1 MAVNQVYLIKSGD
14 GLFLEEDEAIFGI
27 SDGYI
32 GVGTNSPNHNFE
44 VVGSTNLGSLTIN
57 SNNITLGLGGS
68 SDDYIN
74 GGGFILKGDDDKTI
88 VWSQA
93 RGAWISN
100 QNLVLSSSKYIATDS
115 IRALDSDG
123 LTLYEQNGS
132 KGILVKNGGDVNIS
146 DDLEVVGELRL
157 SQDLVLQ
164 GALNTSGIK
173 AIDDNGIKFED
184 NDGNSAFVI
193 NDGAGI
199 NFNATV
205 IFDNT
210 VDVNNTLSANTHI
223 ETDKLR
229 ARSEAGLTLQDD
241 GGNGITISDGGDVE
255 ASQNFTIQGA
265 LDVNNTLSANT
276 HIETDKLRARSEA
289 GLTLQDDG
297 GNGITISDGGNVE
310 ASQNFTIQGTLDVN
324 NTLSANTHIETD
336 KLRARSEA
344 GLTLQDDGGN
354 GITISDGG
362 DVSLTHKLKIDGSSE
377 FNNSISY
384 SGSNF
389 VNVIRPQG
397 SFYKSG
403 SATGV
408 IKITLPQSWTSN
420 LMSFDLSVTQ
430 GDGFVDSNSF
440 TLKVCGKNNDSNNSW
455 EHVSAQVISSTTNK
469 DFNVRFGHDGSKCAI
484 YVGELNSSWVEPII
498 NLYNFVASYNESS
511 SSHEDWSKDWNISI
525 VNEFGTISQTATAHL
540 IATSLDLRNS
550 DLLTNH
556 YFILASQ
563 ATNETKPYT
572 SNKLFWDSSDATL
585 SVTGGVK
592 VGNLLTIDRDGY
604 VPWDKVKNA
613 PFKGYTLEDIIPWV
627 SSENFTDGTLVTT
640 DIPANETDGA
650 SYIIEVT
657 GKSYSS
663 TQPPFLWVAQGH
675 ISQGTIR
682 NHSAI
687 SSSGYAPDYMKV
699 LKYTDNNLAFWWPK
713 VSDSNSF
720 AVQVRYAGNE
730 WNNRVTGI
738 INSVLPTT
746 DKIVQTDIKKSWTEY
761 NDGHNSGLDADTLD
775 TLHASSFVRND
786 DTSDQTIPSKL
797 TISKQL
803 HLTQTST
810 TIGGKNLSN
819 ASLLIGSSGQGIG
832 IDDNEIYASGD
843 NLYIGVID
851 ADDIVF
857 RTNNGSESQSTTKAV
872 LNSSGKFV
880 IGRSSAVAEFSV
892 YSGTQ
897 GFEVRPNNG
906 SAGNGTLVEYLSR
919 DADSSQTSYNNHRS
933 IATEH
938 KFDVNDGTSLST
950 ALYCDSSGNVGIG
963 TTSLNNT
970 LTLRKSSEGQV
981 AHGLRIEFEDNT
993 EGSVVQTTSE
1003 INAGPNGLVFSNL
1016 NNSRNFIF
1024 SGGRIGVGVTNPQH
1038 TLQILGDLGVGGNS
1052 GDAGISDGIIFN
1064 STSTSNYRNFIQHT
1078 DEGLIFSNTSA
1089 SNANRDYVFED
1100 GRVGVGLINPSEE
1113 LEVLGNVRLTNWL
1126 KASGDLILVADDN
1139 ADNSASS
1146 IRFMV
1151 DGIITETNEKMRL
1164 SNLGYLGIGT
1174 IDPKNKLH
1182 VDYSV
1187 NASIANLSEVNDYS
1201 SIRFGPFRADND
1213 TNLYVGGAA
1222 GARPMLQA
1230 RDSSAAGSAKDLLL
1244 NPFGGYVGVGTVTPS
1259 YTLDVD
1265 GSTRITGDL
1274 IVDGIVSVAD
1284 STSRISVY
1292 HNDSGYAT
1300 HKYYLLLIEYDSNTY
1315 AAGKIVGFRQGD
1327 SNAFRMLDTYIN
1339 VASTAYPE
1347 TPTDTQGTMSAFR
1360 DRTWTTGG
1368 DAFGEFAKVSFG
1380 GKYYLALEVDQGTN
1394 IHDMSWDFEGRTNAN
1409 SDPNFFTLKRDDQIT
1424 YDSSHLNYKRLDSN
1438 LFSNQSGFLG
1448 VKNSNPQSILDV
1460 KADGSNNIYRATDTN
1475 NYYRWRIDQS
1485 YNMYFSDANQADK
1498 SIFKNDGR
1506 VGLGTTTPW
1515 TPLTITK
1522 TYGDYGSDGAN
1533 DDIAIALDQSQANK
1547 GIGLRFKTGSVYYQ
1561 NLIDSSG
1568 TLHWKSYTSGNYRS
1582 RLLLTQA
1589 GALSLGSPGNGENA
1603 FGRFLSFEG
1612 NTDSSGEAS
1621 SRIFFTEHNRT
1632 TGSQDAYGMSLA
1644 YRGGGT
1650 SITSAAGGNWTG
1662 LTQIGNGEWAMFG
1675 HNASD
1680 TGTVIMKGDRA
1691 GTYIHQ
1697 NADVI
1702 IEGDVSAASLKTSSW
1717 TIDEDSNGDLIF
1729 SYS

>member
-1 MAVNQVYLIKSGD
+1 MALNQVYLIKSGD

-27 SDGYI
+27 YDGNVGI
-32 GVGTNSPNHNFE
+32 GTNSPTYNFQ

-57 SNNITLGLGGS
+57 SNNITLGLGDS

-74 GGGFILKGDDDKTI
+74 GGGFILRGNDDKSIT
-88 VWSQA
+88 WSQA
-93 RGAWISN
+93 RSAWISN
-100 QNLVLSSSKYIATDS
+100 QSLVLSSSNYIVTDS

-123 LTLYEQNGS
+123 LTLYERNGS

-146 DDLEVVGELRL
+146 DDLEVIGELRL

-164 GALNTSGIK
+164 GALSTSGIK
-173 AIDDNGIKFED
+173 AIDDNGIRFED
-184 NDGNSAFVI
+184 NDGNFAFIV
-193 NDGAGI
+193 NDGASV
-199 NFNATV
+199 NFDSEV

-210 VDVNNTLSANTHI
+210 VNVNDTLSANTHI

-229 ARSEAGLTLQDD
+229 ARSEAGLLLQDD
-241 GGNGITISDGGDVE
+241 AGNGITISDGGNVE
-255 ASQNFTIQGA
+255 TSHNFTIQGT
-265 LDVNNTLSANT
+265 LDVNDTLSANT
-276 HIETDKLRARSEA
+276 RIETDKLRARSEA
-289 GLTLQDDG
+289 GLLLQDD
-297 GNGITISDGGNVE
+297 
-310 ASQNFTIQGTLDVN
+310 A
-324 NTLSANTHIETD
+324 
-336 KLRARSEA
+336 
-344 GLTLQDDGGN
+344 GN

-362 DVSLTHKLKIDGSSE
+362 DVSLSHKLKIYGPSQ
-377 FNNSISY
+377 FNDSLSY
-384 SGSNF
+384 SQYNF

-403 SATGV
+403 SATGA
-408 IKITLPQSWTSN
+408 IKITLPKSWSSN

-430 GDGFVDSNSF
+430 ADGLIDSNSF
-440 TLKVCGKNNDSNNSW
+440 TLKICGKNNNSNDSW
-455 EHVSAQVISSTTNK
+455 ENVSAQVISSTTSK

-484 YVGELNSSWVEPII
+484 YIGELNSSWANPII

-511 SSHEDWSKDWNISI
+511 SSHEDWSQGWIISI
-525 VNEFGTISQTATAHL
+525 VDQLGTISQTAIAHL
-540 IATSLDLRNS
+540 IATALDLRDA
-550 DLLTNH
+550 DLSTNH
-556 YFILASQ
+556 YLILGSEK
-563 ATNETKPYT
+563 TNETRPYT

-585 SVTGGVK
+585 SITGGVK
-592 VGNLLTIDRDGY
+592 VGNVLTIDRDGY

-627 SSENFTDGTLVTT
+627 SSDNFTDGTLVTT
-640 DIPANETDGA
+640 DIPANVTDGA

-663 TQPPFLWVAQGH
+663 TQPPFAWIAQGH

-682 NHSAI
+682 NHSSI

-699 LKYTDNNLAFWWPK
+699 LKYTDDNLAFWWPR

-720 AVQVRYAGNE
+720 AVQVRYAGDE
-730 WNNRVTGI
+730 WNNRVTGVV
-738 INSVLPTT
+738 NSQLPTT
-746 DKIVQTDIKKSWTEY
+746 NKIVQTDIKKSWTEY
-761 NDGHNSGLDADTLD
+761 NDGHNSGLDADTVD
-775 TLHASSFVRND
+775 QLHASSFIRND
-786 DTSDQTIPSKL
+786 ATPDQAILSNL
-797 TISKQL
+797 AISKRL
-803 HLTQTST
+803 NLTQTET
-810 TIGGKNLSN
+810 TIGAANLGN
-819 ASLLIGSSGQGIG
+819 ASLLIGSSEQGIG
-832 IDDNEIYASGD
+832 IDTNEIFASGN
-843 NLYIGVID
+843 NLSIGVID
-851 ADDIVF
+851 ANDIIF
-857 RTNNGSESQSTTKAV
+857 ITNNGSESSSSTKAI
-872 LNSSGKFV
+872 LNSSGKFA

-906 SAGNGTLVEYLSR
+906 GAGNGTLVEYLSR
-919 DADSSQTSYNNHRS
+919 DASNTQTSYNNHRS

-938 KFDVNDGTSLST
+938 KFDVNDSTGLST
-950 ALYCDSSGNVGIG
+950 ALYCDSSAKVGVG

-1003 INAGPNGLVFSNL
+1003 INAGPDGLVFSNL

-1024 SGGRIGVGVTNPQH
+1024 SGGKIGVGVTSPKH
-1038 TLQILGDLGVGGNS
+1038 TLQVMGDVGVGNSS
-1052 GDAGISDGIIFN
+1052 GDAGISNGIIFN

-1078 DEGLIFSNTSA
+1078 DEGLIFSNTS
-1089 SNANRDYVFED
+1089 SSTTDRDYIFQD
-1100 GRVGVGLINPSEE
+1100 GRVGVGLINPSEK
-1113 LEVLGNVRLTNWL
+1113 LEVLGNIRITNWL
-1126 KASGDLILVADDN
+1126 KASGDLILLADDN
-1139 ADNSASS
+1139 ADNSESS

-1151 DGIITETNEKMRL
+1151 DGTTTETNEKMRL
-1164 SNLGYLGIGT
+1164 SSSGYLGIGT
-1174 IDPKNKLH
+1174 LDPKNKLH
-1182 VDYSV
+1182 LDYSV
-1187 NASIANLSEVNDYS
+1187 NASVADLSEVNDYS
-1201 SIRFGPFRADND
+1201 PIRFGPFREDND
-1213 TNLYVGGAA
+1213 TNLYIGGAN
-1222 GARPMLQA
+1222 GANPMLQA
-1230 RDSSAAGSAKDLLL
+1230 RDSSAAGSAKKLLL
-1244 NPFGGYVGVGTVTPS
+1244 NPFGGHVGIGTATPS

-1265 GSTRITGDL
+1265 GNTRITGDL

-1300 HKYYLLLIEYDSNTY
+1300 HKYYLLLITYDSNTY

-1327 SNAFRMLDTYIN
+1327 TNGFRMLDTYIN

-1347 TPTDTQGTMSAFR
+1347 APTDTEGTMSAFR

-1368 DAFGEFAKVSFG
+1368 DAFGEFAKVSFDG
-1380 GKYYLALEVDQGTN
+1380 EYYLALEVDQGSS
-1394 IHDMSWDFEGRTNAN
+1394 IHAMNWDFEGRTNAN
-1409 SDPNFFTLKRDDQIT
+1409 LDPNFFTIKRDDQVT
-1424 YDSSHLNYKRLDSN
+1424 YDSSHLNYKRLDSH

-1448 VKNSNPQSILDV
+1448 VKNSDPKSILDV
-1460 KADGSNNIYRATDTN
+1460 KADGTNNIYRATDTN

-1498 SIFKNDGR
+1498 SIFKNDGK
-1506 VGLGTTTPW
+1506 VGLGSTNPW
-1515 TPLTITK
+1515 APLTITK
-1522 TYGDYGSDGAN
+1522 TWEDYGSDGYN
-1533 DDIAIALDQSQANK
+1533 DDIAIALDQEETGR
-1547 GIGLRFKTGSVYYQ
+1547 GIGVRFKSGSLYYQ

-1568 TLHWKSYTSGNYRS
+1568 TLHWKSYTSNDYRS

-1589 GALSLGSPGNGENA
+1589 GALSLGAPGNGQNA

-1621 SRIFFTEHNRT
+1621 SRIFFTEHNST

-1675 HNASD
+1675 HDASD

-1697 NADVI
+1697 NADVT